1 MRRVARVWLLLAAG
15 AALLLA
21 GGLGAEDFWKK
32 KPASAWTEKEA
43 LQVVQDSPWA
53 KEQRI
58 LHPNRTLSTETSI
71 RVAGGDRDPRDETES
86 TLPPEAQRDPN
97 REPPR
102 RPPPQDITRGSYLVR
117 WESAGPV
124 EDAFARL
131 EELGERKKAL
141 AEAPAPR
148 LPANRYVVT
157 VRILEPAEPGP
168 DLFDDLS
175 LDTLRK
181 RARLATRHGE
191 VAASEAERSGTEAVH
206 FFFQRD
212 FNGKPLLEDGRE
224 QVEFHFRGERFN
236 LGAEFEIRRD
246 DVR

>member
-1 MRRVARVWLLLAAG
+1 MSYRAWIPVLLAAG
-15 AALLLA
+15 VLA
-21 GGLGAEDFWKK
+21 VVSAGAGAEEFWTR
-32 KPASAWTEKEA
+32 KPASEWTAKEA
-43 LQVVQDSPWA
+43 LQVVRDSPWA
-53 KEQRI
+53 KEQPI
-58 LHPNRTLSTETSI
+58 AHPRQAVSMGAS
-71 RVAGGDRDPRDETES
+71 VPVGDRDPREEIES

-102 RPPPQDITRGSYLVR
+102 RPPPQPLITRGSYLVR

-148 LPANRYVVT
+148 LPENRYVVT
-157 VRILEPAEPGP
+157 VKILQPAEPGP

-181 RARLATRHGE
+181 RARLKTRHGE
-191 VAASEAERSGTEAVH
+191 VAAEEAERTGTAAVH
-206 FFFQRD
+206 FFFVRD
-212 FNGKPLLEDGRE
+212 FSGKPLLEGGRE
-224 QVEFHFRGERFN
+224 RVEFHFRGER
-236 LGAEFEIRRD
+236 LTLAAEFEVRKD

>member
-1 MRRVARVWLLLAAG
+1 MRSVARVSMVLAAG
-15 AALLLA
+15 AGLLLA
-21 GGLGAEDFWKK
+21 GVLGAEEFWKK

-43 LQVVQDSPWA
+43 LKVVRDSPWA

-58 LHPNRTLSTETSI
+58 LNPNRTLSTGASI
-71 RVAGGDRDPRDETES
+71 RVAGAQGDPRDETQA

-102 RPPPQDITRGSYLVR
+102 RPPPQDITRASYLVR

-141 AEAPAPR
+141 AEAPSPR

-168 DLFDDLS
+168 DVFDDLT

-191 VAASEAERSGTEAVH
+191 VAASEAERSGKEAVH

-212 FNGKPLLEDGRE
+212 FNGKPLLDDGRE
-224 QVEFHFRGERFN
+224 QVEFYFRGDRFN
-236 LGAEFEIRRD
+236 LEAEFEIRKD
-246 DVR
+246 DIR

>member
-1 MRRVARVWLLLAAG
+1 LLLAVATLWVFAG
-15 AALLLA
+15 AAA
-21 GGLGAEDFWKK
+21 GAEEFWKK
-32 KPASAWTEKEA
+32 KPASEWTAKEA
-43 LQVVQDSPWA
+43 LTVVQDSPWA
-53 KEQRI
+53 KELNI
-58 LHPNRTLSTETSI
+58 VHPRQVVSVGTI
-71 RVAGGDRDPRDETES
+71 GPADVES

-102 RPPPQDITRGSYLVR
+102 LPPHQPLTRASYLVR

-141 AEAPAPR
+141 TEAPAPR
-148 LPANRYVVT
+148 LPENRYVVT

-168 DLFDDLS
+168 DLFDDPS

-181 RARLATRHGE
+181 RARLKTRHGE
-191 VAASEAERSGTEAVH
+191 VAAAEAERSGTAAVH
-206 FFFQRD
+206 FFFHRD
-212 FNGKPLLEDGRE
+212 FSGKPLLEGGRE
-224 QVEFHFRGERFN
+224 RVEFHFRDERFN
-236 LGAEFEIRRD
+236 LEAEFEIRKD